1 MDMKR
6 KAILIPVILL
16 VAIVA
21 WLLIA
26 PPRWWLNL
34 TKPIDLTD
42 PIGAGAKLI
51 DQYNCRSCH
60 QIDGEGA
67 LKAPDLTG
75 VAQRLDEVT
84 LRTWL
89 ENPQAIKGNTAMPNF
104 RLSDSEIAALLA
116 YLQTQ

>member
-1 MDMKR
+1 MKR
-6 KAILIPVILL
+6 KIVLLSIILL
-16 VAIVA
+16 VVLAA

-42 PIGAGAKLI
+42 PIAAGAQLI
-51 DQYNCRSCH
+51 DQYECRKCH
-60 QIDGEGA
+60 RLGDGGA

-75 VAQRLDEVT
+75 VAQRLDEAT
-84 LRTWL
+84 LRKWL
-89 ENPQAIKGNTAMPNF
+89 ADPQAIKSNTAMPNL
-104 RLSDSEIAALLA
+104 RLSDSEIEALVA